1 MIQYKVVYA
10 QKAYQDL
17 ASIYYYILIN
27 SLEPSI
33 AGNLVKEIK
42 QAIASLDILPFRHEL
57 IENSRA
63 DLKDMRK
70 LLVKSYVV
78 LYRVNEAAKV
88 VHVVRIFSSKRNY
101 KNALNIS

>member
-10 QKAYQDL
+10 QKAFKDL
-17 ASIYYYILIN
+17 NNIYNYVLIN

-42 QAIASLDILPFRHEL
+42 QAIASLNILPFRHEQMETL
-57 IENSRA
+57 RT
-63 DLKDMRK
+63 DLKDIRK

-78 LYRVNEAAKV
+78 LYRVNEVAREV
-88 VHVVRIFSSKRNY
+88 YVVRIVSCKRDY
-101 KNALNIS
+101 KNAKSAN

>member
-10 QKAYQDL
+10 QKAFKDL
-17 ASIYYYILIN
+17 NNIYNYVLIN

-42 QAIASLDILPFRHEL
+42 QAIASLNILPFRHEQMETL
-57 IENSRA
+57 RT
-63 DLKDMRK
+63 DLKDIRK

-78 LYRVNEAAKV
+78 LYRVNEVAREV
-88 VHVVRIFSSKRNY
+88 YVVRIVSCKRDYN
-101 KNALNIS
+101 NAKSAN